1 MNESDLFGNEEL
13 LSVLGSIGAST
24 SQAFDSNIPSSNG
37 VSLNTP
43 TAPVIPIPNSWQAAR
58 LSECI
63 GEDKL
68 RINPEMIREA
78 LVEDETLKKDFINI
92 LLENMEDEEAYNLV
106 LKFFR
111 TYFERMM
118 DNPED
123 LYIKIKEL
131 KDENKALKEELDF
144 WKNMYEPQT
153 E

>member
-1 MNESDLFGNEEL
+1 MNESDLFDNEEL
-13 LSVLGSIGAST
+13 LVLDPLGAST
-24 SQAFDSNIPSSNG
+24 SRVFASSIPSSS
-37 VSLNTP
+37 VVPHTL
-43 TAPVIPIPNSWQAAR
+43 TAPVHNSWQVAQ
-58 LSECI
+58 I
-63 GEDKL
+63 GDTVEAKL
-68 RINPEMIREA
+68 RIDPEVIREA
-78 LVEDETLKKDFINI
+78 LMEDETLRKDFINI
-92 LLENMEDEEAYNLV
+92 LLENMKDEEAYNLV

-123 LYIKIKEL
+123 LYIKIKKL

>member
-1 MNESDLFGNEEL
+1 MYTVNDDDLRNDSYDYL
-13 LSVLGSIGAST
+13 DPLSSPHQAYADSISL
-24 SQAFDSNIPSSNG
+24 SNG
-37 VSLNTP
+37 VSLNTL
-43 TAPVIPIPNSWQAAR
+43 TAPVIPIPNSWQAVQ

-68 RINPEMIREA
+68 RIDPGIIREA

-92 LLENMEDEEAYNLV
+92 LLENMKDEEAYNLV